1 MGHLK
6 NLNIVITSGASGI
19 GSEIESDNIIGN
31 IVVEVP

>member
-6 NLNIVITSGASGI
+6 NFNIVITSGASGI
-19 GSEIESDNIIGN
+19 GSEMESVNIIVN